1 MPPEAAIEGGEDQ
14 GEVAP
19 GFGPGYFGLLIW
31 RGSPVQRPFR
41 LGRMDQLVKIT
52 IKDLS
57 FSYGSRR
64 ILEDLNVVVGDS
76 EVLSLVGPNGSGKT
90 TLIKCI
96 DRILKPKG
104 TILLNGGVDLQS
116 LSRQEVA
123 KFIGYVPQSTTSAL
137 TTTVFD
143 TVLMG
148 RRPHMGWR
156 VTEEDIDRV
165 VDMMK
170 LLAVEEFALKDFSEL
185 SGGQKQ
191 RVLIARA
198 LCQEPQVLLLDEPT
212 SNLDVKH
219 QLEALD
225 TIRSIVKKTEI
236 SAVMAIHDL
245 NLAARYSDTLV
256 MLKDGKIHAI
266 GDPLTLLT
274 KENIRTIFGVEAEV
288 MRDLD
293 RPYVVPI
300 RSLNG
305 ETV

>member
-1 MPPEAAIEGGEDQ
+1 M
-14 GEVAP
+14 
-19 GFGPGYFGLLIW
+19 
-31 RGSPVQRPFR
+31 
-41 LGRMDQLVKIT
+41 VKIT

-57 FSYGSRR
+57 FSYGSRK
-64 ILEDLNVVVGDS
+64 ILEDLNVAVGDS

-104 TILLNGGVDLQS
+104 SILLNGGRDLQS

-123 KFIGYVPQSTTSAL
+123 KYIGYVPQSTTGVL

-143 TVLMG
+143 TILMG
-148 RRPHMGWR
+148 RKPHMGWR
-156 VTEEDIDRV
+156 VADDDIDKV
-165 VDMMK
+165 VEVMK
-170 LLAVEEFALKDFSEL
+170 LLHIEEFALKDFSEL

-198 LCQEPQVLLLDEPT
+198 LCQEPEVLLLDEPT
-212 SNLDVKH
+212 SSLDLRH
-219 QLEALD
+219 QLESLE
-225 TIRSIVKKTEI
+225 TIRSLVKRTKI

-256 MLKDGKIHAI
+256 MLKDGMVYSA
-266 GDPLTLLT
+266 GDPGELLT
-274 KENIRTIFGVEAEV
+274 EENIRTIYGVEAVV
-288 MRDLD
+288 MRELD

-300 RSLNG
+300 GSLNG
-305 ETV
+305 CKACD

>member
-1 MPPEAAIEGGEDQ
+1 M
-14 GEVAP
+14 
-19 GFGPGYFGLLIW
+19 
-31 RGSPVQRPFR
+31 
-41 LGRMDQLVKIT
+41 VKIT

-57 FSYGSRR
+57 FSYGSRK
-64 ILEDLNVVVGDS
+64 ILEDLNLLVGDS

-90 TLIKCI
+90 TMIKCI

-104 TILLNGGVDLQS
+104 SILLNGGRDLQS

-123 KFIGYVPQSTTSAL
+123 RYIGYVPQSTTSVL

-143 TVLMG
+143 TILMG
-148 RRPHMGWR
+148 RKPHMGWR
-156 VTEEDIDRV
+156 VAEEDIDRV
-165 VDMMK
+165 VEVMK
-170 LLAVEEFALKDFSEL
+170 LLSVEEFALKDFSEL

-198 LCQEPQVLLLDEPT
+198 LAQEPEVLLLDEPT

-225 TIRSIVKKTEI
+225 TVRSIVKKTEI

-245 NLAARYSDTLV
+245 NLAARYSDSLV
-256 MLKDGKIHAI
+256 MLKKGVVHAM
-266 GDPLTLLT
+266 GDPSTLLT
-274 KENIRTIFGVEAEV
+274 QENIRAIFGVEAVV

-305 ETV
+305 EAV

>member
-1 MPPEAAIEGGEDQ
+1 M
-14 GEVAP
+14 
-19 GFGPGYFGLLIW
+19 
-31 RGSPVQRPFR
+31 
-41 LGRMDQLVKIT
+41 VKIT

-57 FSYGSRR
+57 FSYGSRS
-64 ILEDLNVVVGDS
+64 ILEDLNLTVGDS
-76 EVLSLVGPNGSGKT
+76 EILSLVGPNGSGKT

-104 TILLNGGVDLQS
+104 TILLDGGIDLQS
-116 LSRQEVA
+116 LSRHEVA
-123 KFIGYVPQSTTSAL
+123 KYLGYVPQSTTRAL

-143 TVLMG
+143 TILMG

-156 VTEEDIDRV
+156 VKVQDIDRV
-165 VDMMK
+165 VEMMK
-170 LLAVEEFALKDFSEL
+170 LLHVEEFALKDFSEL

-198 LCQEPQVLLLDEPT
+198 LCQEPKVLLLDEPT

-225 TIRSIVKKTEI
+225 TVRSIVKKTDI

-245 NLAARYSDTLV
+245 NLAARYSDVLV
-256 MLKDGKIHAI
+256 MLKGGRVHAV
-266 GDPLTLLT
+266 GDPFSLLT
-274 KENIRTIFGVEAEV
+274 EENIRTIFGVEAAV

-300 RSLNG
+300 KSLNA
-305 ETV
+305 EAV

>member
-1 MPPEAAIEGGEDQ
+1 
-14 GEVAP
+14 
-19 GFGPGYFGLLIW
+19 
-31 RGSPVQRPFR
+31 
-41 LGRMDQLVKIT
+41 LVKIT

-57 FSYGSRR
+57 FSYGSRK
-64 ILEDLNVVVGDS
+64 ILEDLNIVVGDS

-104 TILLNGGVDLQS
+104 SILLNGGRDLQS

-123 KFIGYVPQSTTSAL
+123 KYIGYVPQSATGVL

-143 TVLMG
+143 TILMG
-148 RRPHMGWR
+148 RKPHMGWR
-156 VTEEDIDRV
+156 VGDDDIDRV
-165 VDMMK
+165 VDVMK
-170 LLAVEEFALKDFSEL
+170 LLHIEEFALKDFAEL

-198 LCQEPQVLLLDEPT
+198 LCQEPEVLLLDEPT
-212 SNLDVKH
+212 SSLDLKH
-219 QLEALD
+219 QLKALE
-225 TIRSIVKKTEI
+225 TIRSLVKRTKI

-256 MLKDGKIHAI
+256 MLKDGMVHSI
-266 GDPLTLLT
+266 GEPVELLT
-274 KENIRTIFGVEAEV
+274 VENIRTIYGVEAVV
-288 MRDLD
+288 MRELD

-300 RSLNG
+300 GSLNG
-305 ETV
+305 CKACE

>member
-1 MPPEAAIEGGEDQ
+1 
-14 GEVAP
+14 
-19 GFGPGYFGLLIW
+19 
-31 RGSPVQRPFR
+31 
-41 LGRMDQLVKIT
+41 LVKIT

-64 ILEDLNVVVGDS
+64 ILDDLNLVVGDS

-104 TILLNGGVDLQS
+104 TIILDGGRNLQS

-123 KFIGYVPQSTTSAL
+123 RFIGYVPQSTTSSL

-143 TVLMG
+143 TILMG
-148 RRPHMGWR
+148 RRPRMGWR
-156 VTEEDIDRV
+156 VAEEDIDRV
-165 VDMMK
+165 VEVMR
-170 LLAVEEFALKDFSEL
+170 LLHVEEFALKDFSEL
-185 SGGQKQ
+185 SGGQRQ

-198 LCQEPQVLLLDEPT
+198 LAQEPEVLLLDEPT

-219 QLEALD
+219 QLEAMD
-225 TIRSIVKKTEI
+225 TVRSIVKKTGV

-245 NLAARYSDTLV
+245 NLAARYSDRLV
-256 MLKDGKIHAI
+256 MLKEGRINAV
-266 GDPLTLLT
+266 GDPISLLT
-274 KENIRTIFGVEAEV
+274 KENIRTIFGVEAVV
-288 MRDLD
+288 MKDLD

-305 ETV
+305 GGPSD

>member
-1 MPPEAAIEGGEDQ
+1 M
-14 GEVAP
+14 
-19 GFGPGYFGLLIW
+19 
-31 RGSPVQRPFR
+31 
-41 LGRMDQLVKIT
+41 VKIT

-57 FSYGSRR
+57 FSYGSRK
-64 ILEDLNVVVGDS
+64 ILENLNLVVGDS

-90 TLIKCI
+90 TMIKCI

-104 TILLNGGVDLQS
+104 AILLDGGRDLQS

-123 KFIGYVPQSTTSAL
+123 KYIGYVPQSTTSVL

-143 TVLMG
+143 TILMG
-148 RRPHMGWR
+148 RKPHMGWR
-156 VTEEDIDRV
+156 VADEDIDKV
-165 VDMMK
+165 VDIMK
-170 LLAVEEFALKDFSEL
+170 LLHVEEFALKDFSEL

-198 LCQEPQVLLLDEPT
+198 LCQEPEVLLLDEPT

-225 TIRSIVKKTEI
+225 TVRTIVKKTDI

-256 MLKDGKIHAI
+256 MLKEGKVHAI
-266 GDPLTLLT
+266 GDPLALLT
-274 KENIRTIFGVEAEV
+274 EENIRSIFGVEAAV

-293 RPYVVPI
+293 RPYVVPL
-300 RSLNG
+300 RSLSS
-305 ETV
+305 EAL

>member
-1 MPPEAAIEGGEDQ
+1 
-14 GEVAP
+14 
-19 GFGPGYFGLLIW
+19 
-31 RGSPVQRPFR
+31 
-41 LGRMDQLVKIT
+41 LVKIT
-52 IKDLS
+52 IKELS
-57 FSYGSRR
+57 FSYSSRR
-64 ILEDLNVVVGDS
+64 ILDELNLVVGDS

-104 TILLNGGVDLQS
+104 AILLDGGRDLQS

-123 KFIGYVPQSTTSAL
+123 KYIGYVPQSTTSVL

-143 TVLMG
+143 TILMG
-148 RRPHMGWR
+148 RKPHMGWR
-156 VTEEDIDRV
+156 VAGEDIDKV
-165 VDMMK
+165 VDIMK
-170 LLAVEEFALKDFSEL
+170 LLHVEEFALKDFSEL

-198 LCQEPQVLLLDEPT
+198 LAQEPEILLLDEPT

-219 QLEALD
+219 QLEVLE
-225 TIRSIVKKTEI
+225 TVRCLVKKTKI

-245 NLAARYSDTLV
+245 NLAARYSDSLV
-256 MLKDGKIHAI
+256 MLKEGKVHAI
-266 GDPLTLLT
+266 GDPISLLT
-274 KENIRTIFGVEAEV
+274 QENIRAIFGVDAVV
-288 MRDLD
+288 MKDLD

-305 ETV
+305 DAV

>member
-1 MPPEAAIEGGEDQ
+1 M
-14 GEVAP
+14 
-19 GFGPGYFGLLIW
+19 
-31 RGSPVQRPFR
+31 
-41 LGRMDQLVKIT
+41 VKIT

-57 FSYGSRR
+57 FSYGSRK
-64 ILEDLNVVVGDS
+64 ILEDLNLVVGDS

-90 TLIKCI
+90 TMIKCI

-104 TILLNGGVDLQS
+104 SILLNGGRDLQS

-123 KFIGYVPQSTTSAL
+123 KYIGYVPQSTTSVL

-143 TVLMG
+143 TILMG
-148 RRPHMGWR
+148 RKPHMGWR
-156 VTEEDIDRV
+156 VQEEDIDKV
-165 VDMMK
+165 VDIMK
-170 LLAVEEFALKDFSEL
+170 LLHVEEFALKDFSEL

-198 LCQEPQVLLLDEPT
+198 LAQEPEVLLLDEPT

-225 TIRSIVKKTEI
+225 TVRSIVKRTEI

-245 NLAARYSDTLV
+245 NLAARYSDSLV
-256 MLKDGKIHAI
+256 MLKGGKVHAI
-266 GDPLTLLT
+266 GDPSTLLT
-274 KENIRTIFGVEAEV
+274 RENIRAIFGVEAVV

-300 RSLNG
+300 RSLNA
-305 ETV
+305 EAV

>member
-1 MPPEAAIEGGEDQ
+1 M
-14 GEVAP
+14 
-19 GFGPGYFGLLIW
+19 
-31 RGSPVQRPFR
+31 
-41 LGRMDQLVKIT
+41 VKIT

-57 FSYGSRR
+57 FSYGSRK
-64 ILEDLNVVVGDS
+64 ILEDLNLLVGDS

-90 TLIKCI
+90 TMIKCI

-104 TILLNGGVDLQS
+104 SILLNGGRDLQS

-123 KFIGYVPQSTTSAL
+123 RYIGYVPQSTTSVL

-143 TVLMG
+143 TILMG
-148 RRPHMGWR
+148 RKPHMGWR
-156 VTEEDIDRV
+156 VAEEDIDRV
-165 VDMMK
+165 VEVMK
-170 LLAVEEFALKDFSEL
+170 LLSVEEFALKDFSEL

-198 LCQEPQVLLLDEPT
+198 LAQEPEVLLLDEPT

-225 TIRSIVKKTEI
+225 TVRSIVKKTEI

-245 NLAARYSDTLV
+245 NLAARYSDSLV
-256 MLKDGKIHAI
+256 MLKKGVVHAM
-266 GDPLTLLT
+266 GDPSTLLT
-274 KENIRTIFGVEAEV
+274 QENIRAIFGVEAVV

-300 RSLNG
+300 RSLDG
-305 ETV
+305 EAV

>member
-1 MPPEAAIEGGEDQ
+1 
-14 GEVAP
+14 
-19 GFGPGYFGLLIW
+19 
-31 RGSPVQRPFR
+31 
-41 LGRMDQLVKIT
+41 LVKIT

-57 FSYGSRR
+57 FSYGSRK
-64 ILEDLNVVVGDS
+64 ILEDLNVAVGDS

-104 TILLNGGVDLQS
+104 SILLNGGRDLQS

-123 KFIGYVPQSTTSAL
+123 KYIGYVPQSATGVL

-143 TVLMG
+143 TILMG
-148 RRPHMGWR
+148 RKPHMGWR
-156 VTEEDIDRV
+156 VADDDIDKV
-165 VDMMK
+165 VDVMK
-170 LLAVEEFALKDFSEL
+170 LLHIEEFALKDFSEL

-198 LCQEPQVLLLDEPT
+198 LCQEPEVLLLDEPT
-212 SNLDVKH
+212 SSLDLKH
-219 QLEALD
+219 QLESLE
-225 TIRSIVKKTEI
+225 TIRSLVKRTKI

-256 MLKDGKIHAI
+256 MLKDGMVYSA
-266 GDPLTLLT
+266 GDPGELLT
-274 KENIRTIFGVEAEV
+274 EENIRTIYGVEAVV
-288 MRDLD
+288 MRELD

-300 RSLNG
+300 GSLNG
-305 ETV
+305 CKASD

>member
-1 MPPEAAIEGGEDQ
+1 M
-14 GEVAP
+14 
-19 GFGPGYFGLLIW
+19 
-31 RGSPVQRPFR
+31 
-41 LGRMDQLVKIT
+41 VKIT

-64 ILEDLNVVVGDS
+64 ILDELNLVVGDT

-104 TILLNGGVDLQS
+104 AILLNGGRNLES

-123 KFIGYVPQSTTSAL
+123 KLIGYVPQSTTGVL

-143 TVLMG
+143 TILMG
-148 RRPHMGWR
+148 RKPHMGWR
-156 VTEEDIDRV
+156 VSDEDIDKV
-165 VDMMK
+165 VDTMK
-170 LLAVEEFALKDFSEL
+170 LLSVEEFALKDFSEL

-198 LCQEPQVLLLDEPT
+198 LCQEPEVLLLDEPT

-219 QLEALD
+219 QLEVME
-225 TIRSIVKKTEI
+225 TVRSLVKKTRI

-245 NLAARYSDTLV
+245 NLAARYSDSLV
-256 MLKDGKIHAI
+256 MLKDGKVHAI
-266 GDPLTLLT
+266 GDPLSLLT
-274 KENIRTIFGVEAEV
+274 KDNIRTIFGVEAVV

-300 RSLNG
+300 SSLKG
-305 ETV
+305 EAV

>member
-1 MPPEAAIEGGEDQ
+1 M
-14 GEVAP
+14 
-19 GFGPGYFGLLIW
+19 
-31 RGSPVQRPFR
+31 
-41 LGRMDQLVKIT
+41 VKIT

-57 FSYGSRR
+57 FSYGSRK
-64 ILEDLNVVVGDS
+64 ILEDLSLVVGDS

-90 TLIKCI
+90 TMIKCI

-104 TILLNGGVDLQS
+104 SILLNGGRDLQS

-123 KFIGYVPQSTTSAL
+123 KYIGYVPQSTTSVL

-143 TVLMG
+143 TILMG
-148 RRPHMGWR
+148 RKPHMGWR
-156 VTEEDIDRV
+156 VAEEDIDKV
-165 VDMMK
+165 VDIMK
-170 LLAVEEFALKDFSEL
+170 LLHVEEFALKDFSEL

-198 LCQEPQVLLLDEPT
+198 LAQEPEVLLLDEPT

-225 TIRSIVKKTEI
+225 TVRSIVKRTEI

-245 NLAARYSDTLV
+245 NLAARYSDSLV
-256 MLKDGKIHAI
+256 MLKGGKVHAI
-266 GDPLTLLT
+266 GDPSTLLT
-274 KENIRTIFGVEAEV
+274 RENIRAIFGVEAVV

-300 RSLNG
+300 RSLNA
-305 ETV
+305 EAV

>member
-1 MPPEAAIEGGEDQ
+1 M
-14 GEVAP
+14 
-19 GFGPGYFGLLIW
+19 
-31 RGSPVQRPFR
+31 
-41 LGRMDQLVKIT
+41 VKIT
-52 IKDLS
+52 IKGLC
-57 FSYGSRR
+57 FSYGSRS
-64 ILEDLNVVVGDS
+64 ILEELNLVVGDS

-104 TILLNGGVDLQS
+104 TILLDGGRDLQS

-123 KFIGYVPQSTTSAL
+123 KYIGYVPQSTTSVL
-137 TTTVFD
+137 TSTVFD
-143 TVLMG
+143 TILMG
-148 RRPHMGWR
+148 RKPHMGWR
-156 VTEEDIDRV
+156 VADEDIDKV
-165 VDMMK
+165 VDIMK
-170 LLAVEEFALKDFSEL
+170 LLHVEEFALKDFSEL

-198 LCQEPQVLLLDEPT
+198 LAQEPEVLLLDEPT

-225 TIRSIVKKTEI
+225 TVRSIVKATGI

-256 MLKDGKIHAI
+256 MLKNGTVHAI
-266 GDPLTLLT
+266 GDPSSLLT
-274 KENIRTIFGVEAEV
+274 VENIRSIFGVEAVV
-288 MRDLD
+288 MKDLD

-305 ETV
+305 EAEG

>member
-1 MPPEAAIEGGEDQ
+1 
-14 GEVAP
+14 
-19 GFGPGYFGLLIW
+19 
-31 RGSPVQRPFR
+31 
-41 LGRMDQLVKIT
+41 LVKIT

-57 FSYGSRR
+57 FSYASRR

-104 TILLNGGVDLQS
+104 TILLNGGRDLQS

-123 KFIGYVPQSTTSAL
+123 KFIGYVPQSTTSSL

-165 VDMMK
+165 VEVMK

-198 LCQEPQVLLLDEPT
+198 LAQEPQVLLLDEPT

-225 TIRSIVKKTEI
+225 TVRSIVKKTKI

-256 MLKDGKIHAI
+256 MLKDGKVHAI

-274 KENIRTIFGVEAEV
+274 KENIRTIFGVEAVV

-293 RPYVVPI
+293 RPYVIPI

-305 ETV
+305 ETL

>member
-1 MPPEAAIEGGEDQ
+1 M
-14 GEVAP
+14 
-19 GFGPGYFGLLIW
+19 
-31 RGSPVQRPFR
+31 
-41 LGRMDQLVKIT
+41 VKIT

-104 TILLNGGVDLQS
+104 TVLLNGGVDLQS

-123 KFIGYVPQSTTSAL
+123 KFIGYVPQSTTSSL

-165 VDMMK
+165 VEMMK
-170 LLAVEEFALKDFSEL
+170 LLAVEEFALKDFFEL
-185 SGGQKQ
+185 SGGQRQ

-198 LCQEPQVLLLDEPT
+198 LAQEPEVLLLDEPT

-219 QLEALD
+219 QLEAMD
-225 TIRSIVKKTEI
+225 TVRSIVKKTGV

-245 NLAARYSDTLV
+245 NLAARYSDRLV
-256 MLKDGKIHAI
+256 MLKEGRINAV
-266 GDPLTLLT
+266 GDPISLLT
-274 KENIRTIFGVEAEV
+274 KENIRTIFGVEAVV
-288 MRDLD
+288 MKDLD

-305 ETV
+305 GGPSD

>member
-1 MPPEAAIEGGEDQ
+1 M
-14 GEVAP
+14 
-19 GFGPGYFGLLIW
+19 
-31 RGSPVQRPFR
+31 
-41 LGRMDQLVKIT
+41 VKIT

-104 TILLNGGVDLQS
+104 TILLNGGLDLQS

-123 KFIGYVPQSTTSAL
+123 KFIGYVPQSMTSSL

-165 VDMMK
+165 VEVMK

-225 TIRSIVKKTEI
+225 TVRSIVKKTKI

-256 MLKDGKIHAI
+256 MLKDGKVHAI

-274 KENIRTIFGVEAEV
+274 KENIRTIFGVEAVV

-305 ETV
+305 ETL

>member
-1 MPPEAAIEGGEDQ
+1 M
-14 GEVAP
+14 
-19 GFGPGYFGLLIW
+19 
-31 RGSPVQRPFR
+31 
-41 LGRMDQLVKIT
+41 VKIT

-104 TILLNGGVDLQS
+104 TILLNGGVDLRS

-123 KFIGYVPQSTTSAL
+123 KFIGYVPQSTTSSL

-156 VTEEDIDRV
+156 VTDEDIDSV
-165 VDMMK
+165 VEMMK
-170 LLAVEEFALKDFSEL
+170 LLHVEEFALKDFSEL

-225 TIRSIVKKTEI
+225 TVRSIVKKTEI

-256 MLKDGKIHAI
+256 MLKDWKVHAV

-288 MRDLD
+288 MTDLD